1 MPESNVDLSAV
12 HATLDDTQTLNE
24 LFPAE
29 PATAMATTVP
39 STPATGTTT
48 APAAPTTP
56 AQPDEPF
63 LKGNE
68 SVYKTREAA
77 QRGLD
82 EKDALIK
89 QLRQSYS
96 LATGVDTIT
105 KQPIN
110 AIAPQ
115 GNESYVLNPK
125 KYVADLQEAKS
136 PEQLAKVQQKFVF
149 DTFQPIAPAISS
161 MTKNAAIKQVADA
174 LPDFGTFY
182 GSAEYK
188 STLEANPDLREAV
201 EMAES
206 DIAFHPRLAGLLKLT
221 YLTNKGMQLPEL
233 LKKAAAP
240 QIPQTPTRT
249 TLTSSTPSPTEY
261 TTSNEAPS
269 LNSKAG
275 RKAIIEQFEKSGA
288 QNKIW

>member
-1 MPESNVDLSAV
+1 MPESTVNLSDAPV
-12 HATLDDTQTLNE
+12 SLDTQTLDT

-29 PATAMATTVP
+29 PTTTVATTTP
-39 STPATGTTT
+39 SAPVSATPS
-48 APAAPTTP
+48 APAAPTMP
-56 AQPDEPF
+56 AVDPNEPF
-63 LKGNE
+63 LKGSE
-68 SVYKTREAA
+68 SIYKTREAA

-96 LATGVDTIT
+96 LATGVDPIT

-125 KYVADLQEAKS
+125 KYVADLQDAKS

-174 LPDFGTFY
+174 LPDFATFY
-182 GSAEYK
+182 GSSEYK
-188 STLEANPDLREAV
+188 ATLEANPDLREAV

-240 QIPQTPTRT
+240 TTPTPTRT
-249 TLTSSTPSPTEY
+249 QLTPSTPAPTEY
-261 TTSNEAPS
+261 TTSNEAQT
-269 LNSKAG
+269 LATKAG
-275 RKAIIEQFEKSGA
+275 RQAIIDQFEKSGQA
-288 QNKIW
+288 TKLW

>member
-1 MPESNVDLSAV
+1 MPEPTVDLSNAPV
-12 HATLDDTQTLNE
+12 SLDSQTLDQ

-29 PATAMATTVP
+29 PAATVATTQPPAPVTATP
-39 STPATGTTT
+39 SAPPAT
-48 APAAPTTP
+48 TP
-56 AQPDEPF
+56 PVVPDEPF
-63 LKGNE
+63 LKGSE
-68 SVYKTREAA
+68 SIYKTREAA

-96 LATGVDTIT
+96 LATGVDPIT

-125 KYVADLQEAKS
+125 KYVDDLQAAKS

-161 MTKNAAIKQVADA
+161 MTKNAAVKQVADSI
-174 LPDFGTFY
+174 PDFNTFY
-182 GSAEYK
+182 GSSEYK
-188 STLEANPDLREAV
+188 ATLEANPDLREAV

-233 LKKAAAP
+233 LKKAA
-240 QIPQTPTRT
+240 TPPTQPPART
-249 TLTSSTPSPTEY
+249 QLTPSQPAPTEY
-261 TTSNEAPS
+261 TTSNEAPG
-269 LNSKAG
+269 LGTKAG
-275 RKAIIEQFEKSGA
+275 RQAIIDQFEKSGA
-288 QNKIW
+288 ATKLW

>member
-1 MPESNVDLSAV
+1 MPEPNVDLSNAPS
-12 HATLDDTQTLNE
+12 ALDSATLNE

-29 PATAMATTVP
+29 PMATTAVVVP
-39 STPATGTTT
+39 TPVTPTP
-48 APAAPTTP
+48 APAATTTP
-56 AQPDEPF
+56 APTPDEPF
-63 LKGNE
+63 LKGSE

-82 EKDALIK
+82 EKDSLIK

-96 LATGVDTIT
+96 LATGVDPIT

-125 KYVADLQEAKS
+125 KYVADLQDAKS

-182 GSAEYK
+182 GSSEYK
-188 STLEANPDLREAV
+188 STLEANPDLKEAV

-240 QIPQTPTRT
+240 QTTAPTRT
-249 TLTSSTPSPTEY
+249 SPTPTTVAPTEY

-269 LNSKAG
+269 LQTKAG
-275 RKAIIEQFEKSGA
+275 RKAIIDQFEKGGGLTRLM
-288 QNKIW
+288 

>member
-1 MPESNVDLSAV
+1 MSETSVDLSAA
-12 HATLDDTQTLNE
+12 HAVLDDAQTLDS

-39 STPATGTTT
+39 SVPATNVTTT
-48 APAAPTTP
+48 APPATQTP
-56 AQPDEPF
+56 VPDEPF

-96 LATGVDTIT
+96 LATGVDPIT

-161 MTKNAAIKQVADA
+161 MTKNAAIKQVADS

-182 GSAEYK
+182 GGAEYK
-188 STLEANPDLREAV
+188 ATLDANPDLKEAV

-206 DIAFHPRLAGLLKLT
+206 DLAFHPRLAGLLKLT

-233 LKKAAAP
+233 LKKASTP
-240 QIPQTPTRT
+240 QPQAPTRA
-249 TLTSSTPSPTEY
+249 TLTPSTSAPTEF

-269 LNSKAG
+269 LGSKAG

-288 QNKIW
+288 QNKLW

>member
-1 MPESNVDLSAV
+1 MPDSSNGGVNLQDSPVSLDNR
-12 HATLDDTQTLNE
+12 TLDE

-29 PATAMATTVP
+29 PVTTVATIAASNPGNVTP
-39 STPATGTTT
+39 SAVPVTTPATT
-48 APAAPTTP
+48 
-56 AQPDEPF
+56 DEPF
-63 LKGNE
+63 LKGSE

-82 EKDALIK
+82 EKDSLIK

-96 LATGVDTIT
+96 LATGVDPIT

-125 KYVADLQEAKS
+125 KYVDDLQSAKS

-161 MTKNAAIKQVADA
+161 MTKNAAIKQVADNI
-174 LPDFGTFY
+174 PDFGNFY
-182 GSAEYK
+182 GSQDYK
-188 STLEANPDLREAV
+188 ATLDANPDLKEAV

-206 DIAFHPRLAGLLKLT
+206 DISYHPRLAGLLKLT

-233 LKKAAAP
+233 LKRATT
-240 QIPQTPTRT
+240 PQTQTTTRT
-249 TLTSSTPSPTEY
+249 TVTPSTTAPAEY

-269 LNSKAG
+269 LENSAG
-275 RKAIIEQFEKSGA
+275 RKAIIDRFEKSGGLTRLL
-288 QNKIW
+288 

>member
-1 MPESNVDLSAV
+1 MPESTVDLSAV
-12 HATLDDTQTLNE
+12 QAALDPNVLNE

-29 PATAMATTVP
+29 PATTVATTTP
-39 STPATGTTT
+39 AATTPAT
-48 APAAPTTP
+48 TTP
-56 AQPDEPF
+56 QVTPQTVTQTPDEPF

-96 LATGVDTIT
+96 LATGVDPIT
-105 KQPIN
+105 KQPLN

-125 KYVADLQEAKS
+125 KYVSDLQDAKS

-161 MTKNAAIKQVADA
+161 MTKNAAIKQVADT
-174 LPDFGTFY
+174 LPDFNTFY
-182 GSAEYK
+182 GGQEYK
-188 STLEANPDLREAV
+188 ATLDANPDLKEAV

-233 LKKAAAP
+233 LKKAAT
-240 QIPQTPTRT
+240 PQTQAQPVRS
-249 TLTSSTPSPTEY
+249 LTPSTSAPAEY

-269 LNSKAG
+269 LGTKAG
-275 RKAIIEQFEKSGA
+275 RQAIIDQFEKSGNA
-288 QNKIW
+288 SKLW

>member
-1 MPESNVDLSAV
+1 MPESNNGVNLQDAPISLDN
-12 HATLDDTQTLNE
+12 ATLDA

-29 PATAMATTVP
+29 PVTTVATTQP
-39 STPATGTTT
+39 SSPVNATPSASATTQTVT
-48 APAAPTTP
+48 
-56 AQPDEPF
+56 QSDEPY

-68 SVYKTREAA
+68 SIYKTREAA

-96 LATGVDTIT
+96 LATGVDPIT

-125 KYVADLQEAKS
+125 KYVDDLQGAKS

-149 DTFQPIAPAISS
+149 DTFAPIAPAISS
-161 MTKNAAIKQVADA
+161 MTRNAALKQVSDQ
-174 LPDFGTFY
+174 LPDFNAFY

-188 STLEANPDLREAV
+188 ATLDANPDLKEAV
-201 EMAES
+201 EMSES

-240 QIPQTPTRT
+240 QTQTPTRT
-249 TLTSSTPSPTEY
+249 TITPSTSAPTEY

-275 RKAIIEQFEKSGA
+275 RQAIIDQFEKGGGLTRLL
-288 QNKIW
+288 

>member
-1 MPESNVDLSAV
+1 MPEPTVNLSDAPV
-12 HATLDDTQTLNE
+12 SLDAQTLDT

-29 PATAMATTVP
+29 PASTVATTT
-39 STPATGTTT
+39 S
-48 APAAPTTP
+48 TTP
-56 AQPDEPF
+56 VTPSAPVATTPPTVNPDEPF
-63 LKGNE
+63 LRGSE

-96 LATGVDTIT
+96 LATGVDPIT
-105 KQPIN
+105 KQPLN

-125 KYVADLQEAKS
+125 RYVDDLQKAKS
-136 PEQLAKVQQKFVF
+136 PEELAKVQQKFVF

-174 LPDFGTFY
+174 LPEFNTFY
-182 GSAEYK
+182 GSTEYK
-188 STLEANPDLREAV
+188 ATLDANPDLREAV

-240 QIPQTPTRT
+240 QTQTPTRT
-249 TLTSSTPSPTEY
+249 PLTPSTPAPTEY
-261 TTSNEAPS
+261 TTSNESPS
-269 LNSKAG
+269 LQTSAG
-275 RKAIIEQFEKSGA
+275 RKAIIEQYEKSGQA
-288 QNKIW
+288 TKLW

>member
-1 MPESNVDLSAV
+1 MPEPNVDLSQAPS
-12 HATLDDTQTLNE
+12 ALDSATLNE

-29 PATAMATTVP
+29 PATVTAAV
-39 STPATGTTT
+39 STPV
-48 APAAPTTP
+48 PTPVPQVTQTP
-56 AQPDEPF
+56 AQSDEPF
-63 LKGNE
+63 LRGNE

-96 LATGVDTIT
+96 LATGVDPIT
-105 KQPIN
+105 KQPLN

-125 KYVADLQEAKS
+125 KYVADLQDAKS

-174 LPDFGTFY
+174 LPDFGSFY
-182 GSAEYK
+182 GGADYK
-188 STLEANPDLREAV
+188 ATLDANPDLKEAV

-221 YLTNKGMQLPEL
+221 YLTNKGLQLPEL
-233 LKKAAAP
+233 LKKASTP
-240 QIPQTPTRT
+240 QPQTPTRT
-249 TLTSSTPSPTEY
+249 AMTPSTSAPSEY

-269 LNSKAG
+269 LTTKAG
-275 RKAIIEQFEKSGA
+275 RQSIIDSFEKGGGLTRLL
-288 QNKIW
+288 

>member
-1 MPESNVDLSAV
+1 MPEPNVNLSDAPV
-12 HATLDDTQTLNE
+12 SLDAQTLDQ

-29 PATAMATTVP
+29 PATAVATTAAVV
-39 STPATGTTT
+39 PATNATTT
-48 APAAPTTP
+48 APPATQTP
-56 AQPDEPF
+56 VSDEPF
-63 LKGNE
+63 LKGND
-68 SVYKTREAA
+68 SIYKTREAA

-96 LATGVDTIT
+96 LATGVDPIT

-115 GNESYVLNPK
+115 GNASYVLNPK
-125 KYVADLQEAKS
+125 QYVADLQDAKS

-161 MTKNAAIKQVADA
+161 MTKNAAIKQVSDA
-174 LPDFGTFY
+174 LPDFNTFY

-240 QIPQTPTRT
+240 QTTAPPRQ
-249 TLTSSTPSPTEY
+249 TLTPSTSAPTDY

-269 LNSKAG
+269 LGSKAG
-275 RKAIIEQFEKSGA
+275 RQAIIDQFEKSGQA
-288 QNKIW
+288 TKLW